1 MSKVVYLLG
10 AGASFGKRISTAEE
24 IKANKNHGIITFI
37 NPAAPTYRITE
48 GLPIVTEIPE
58 RIGYIIK
65 ELETIQLAELSEK
78 SILPLGQFGG
88 MGVTSA
94 REMFIKDL
102 KWLQEECASH
112 ATIDT
117 FAKKLWLK
125 KEFKLYKKVECLLAL
140 YFIIE
145 QIINKPDNRYDTF
158 LANILTSQ
166 LTIPDEICIVTWNY
180 DSQFEIAYKEYL
192 DDKLDKDLT
201 TNLRLISRGD
211 SIPPFFNSSIFKING
226 SATFRE
232 MRSLGAFCGKGADQ
246 ELTESI
252 LIELLNYYVI
262 GLDKNNNSCK
272 LSFAWEDDSEK
283 NKQYWL
289 NLEGNTQ
296 DAVSLVVIGYTFPF
310 FNRNIDRTLFDA
322 MKNLRTIY
330 IQDPNAENLI
340 QNIRPVLSDYH
351 SQTKIIPLTN
361 VDQFYLPAELSI

>member
-1 MSKVVYLLG
+1 M
-10 AGASFGKRISTAEE
+10 
-24 IKANKNHGIITFI
+24 
-37 NPAAPTYRITE
+37 
-48 GLPIVTEIPE
+48 
-58 RIGYIIK
+58 
-65 ELETIQLAELSEK
+65 
-78 SILPLGQFGG
+78 
-88 MGVTSA
+88 
-94 REMFIKDL
+94 
-102 KWLQEECASH
+102 
-112 ATIDT
+112 
-117 FAKKLWLK
+117 
-125 KEFKLYKKVECLLAL
+125 
-140 YFIIE
+140 
-145 QIINKPDNRYDTF
+145 
-158 LANILTSQ
+158 
-166 LTIPDEICIVTWNY
+166 
-180 DSQFEIAYKEYL
+180 
-192 DDKLDKDLT
+192 T

-211 SIPPFFNSSIFKING
+211 SIPPFFNPSIFKING

-262 GLDKNNNSCK
+262 SLDKDNNSCK

-289 NLEGNTQ
+289 NLKGNTQ

-322 MKNLRTIY
+322 MKNLKTIY

-340 QNIRPVLSDYH
+340 QNIRPVLSDRH

>member
-1 MSKVVYLLG
+1 MFKEESKVGDLGRSTCAAIDSQYNLMPYSGDLSYAPFEILYNQPLSDSQEQFFATDCYLLG
-10 AGASFGKRISTAEE
+10 SL
-24 IKANKNHGIITFI
+24 ITFYI
-37 NPAAPTYRITE
+37 AGISMTALITE
-48 GLPIVTEIPE
+48 YIRKNNISLHGNFISDLPYLQHAFNDV
-58 RIGYIIK
+58 IGR
-65 ELETIQLAELSEK
+65 LELS
-78 SILPLGQFGG
+78 IP
-88 MGVTSA
+88 
-94 REMFIKDL
+94 
-102 KWLQEECASH
+102 
-112 ATIDT
+112 
-117 FAKKLWLK
+117 
-125 KEFKLYKKVECLLAL
+125 
-140 YFIIE
+140 IIE

-166 LTIPDEICIVTWNY
+166 LTIPNEIRIVTWNY

-211 SIPPFFNSSIFKING
+211 SIPPFFNPSIFKING

-262 GLDKNNNSCK
+262 SLDKDNNSCK

-289 NLEGNTQ
+289 NLKGNTQ

-322 MKNLRTIY
+322 MKNLKTIY

-340 QNIRPVLSDYH
+340 QNIRPVLSDRH